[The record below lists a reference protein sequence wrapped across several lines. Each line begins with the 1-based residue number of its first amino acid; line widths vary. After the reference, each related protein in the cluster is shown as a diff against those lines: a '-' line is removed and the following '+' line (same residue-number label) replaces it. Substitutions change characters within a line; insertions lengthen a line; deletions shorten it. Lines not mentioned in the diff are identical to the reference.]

1 MPIISIIG
9 PKGGIGKTTLSINT
23 AAALTHSLGKS
34 LTHDSVGLFDL
45 DLRLP
50 TISSIL
56 ESHPRKTFYDLFE
69 TLANKTYQVDFL
81 QSIYRILTIFKAY
94 LDKEIK
100 RNHPQLEKGL
110 TLYKTLNIELFHFS
124 DFPFGNHLH
133 ELFLERSHIYS
144 VDHIRTL
151 TSLLKK
157 IDMGQLKQVLK
168 KYEANSRPMADEYIN
183 YIEEFKFS
191 LLGGEVPILGKK
203 SHRKRINEPEFL
215 LLFLEFINE
224 LTERFHYVVLDTP
237 AGGVNHLSS
246 LMNSIDQ
253 VIFVF
258 DMSNNISIN
267 GSIDALHSFIDYYE
281 DFYQDYQKGR
291 LSGLDKA
298 YVNRMVASKGEA
310 AVAEILANKKFGIIF
325 NRCQQSTE
333 IANGLDQLREYL
345 HTLDRFE
352 DYKDRVHTV
361 GMVPH
366 HKIINITNN
375 RGTLFYDKDSGL
387 SNCINLVAE
396 NIISENKFCPTISDS
411 NNEIIRFL
419 KKNGKGS
426 MLSNFKRI
434 ASSLG

>member
-1 MPIISIIG
+1 MTVISIIG

-34 LTHDSVGLFDL
+34 LTHDSVCLFDL

-110 TLYKTLNIELFHFS
+110 ILYKTLNIELFHFS
-124 DFPFGNHLH
+124 DFPFGNHIH

-168 KYEANSRPMADEYIN
+168 KYEANSRPIADEYIN

-253 VIFVF
+253 IIFIF
-258 DMSNNISIN
+258 DMSNNIAIN

-281 DFYQDYQKGR
+281 DFYQNYQQGK

-298 YVNRMVASKGEA
+298 YVNRMIASKGEA
-310 AVAEILANKKFGIIF
+310 AVTEILANKKFGIIF
-325 NRCQQSTE
+325 NRCQQSRE
-333 IANGLDQLREYL
+333 IANCLDQLREYL
-345 HTLDRFE
+345 DTLDQYE
-352 DYKDRVHTV
+352 KYKDRIHTV

-375 RGTLFYDKDSGL
+375 RGTLFYDKDRAL
-387 SNCINLVAE
+387 SNCINMVAE
-396 NIISENKFCPTISDS
+396 NIINENKFCPTLS
-411 NNEIIRFL
+411 NSNDEIIQFL
-419 KKNGKGS
+419 QKNGKGG
-426 MLSNFKRI
+426 LLRNIKRI

>member
-34 LTHDSVGLFDL
+34 LTHDSVCLFDL
-45 DLRLP
+45 DPRLP

-81 QSIYRILTIFKAY
+81 QSIYRILTIFNAY

-110 TLYKTLNIELFHFS
+110 ALYKTLNIELFHFS
-124 DFPFGNHLH
+124 EFPFGNHLH
-133 ELFLERSHIYS
+133 ELFLERSQVYTVTQIKP
-144 VDHIRTL
+144 L
-151 TSLLKK
+151 KPLLKK
-157 IDMGQLKQVLK
+157 IDMGELKQVLK
-168 KYEANSRPMADEYIN
+168 KHEANSRPTADEYIN

-224 LTERFHYVVLDTP
+224 LTERFDYVVLDTP

-253 VIFVF
+253 VIFIF
-258 DMSNNISIN
+258 DMSNNIAIN

-281 DFYQDYQKGR
+281 DFYHDYQQGR

-298 YVNRMVASKGEA
+298 YVNRMIASKGEK

-325 NRCQQSTE
+325 NRCQQSKE
-333 IANGLDQLREYL
+333 IANCLDQLREYL
-345 HTLDRFE
+345 DTLDRFE
-352 DYKDRVHTV
+352 DYKNRIHAV

-375 RGTLFYDKDSGL
+375 RGTLFYDKDSSL
-387 SNCINLVAE
+387 SNSINLIAQ
-396 NIISENKFCPTISDS
+396 NIISENKFCPTLS
-411 NNEIIRFL
+411 NSNDEIIQFL
-419 KKNGKGS
+419 KKSGKGN
-426 MLSNFKRI
+426 LFGNFKRI

>member
-81 QSIYRILTIFKAY
+81 QSIYRILTIFTAY

-100 RNHPQLEKGL
+100 RDHPQLEKGL
-110 TLYKTLNIELFHFS
+110 ALYKTLNIELFHFS
-124 DFPFGNHLH
+124 EFPFGNHLH
-133 ELFLERSHIYS
+133 EFFLERGQIYS
-144 VDHIRTL
+144 VGQIRTL
-151 TSLLKK
+151 EPILKK
-157 IDMGQLKQVLK
+157 IDMGQVKQVLK
-168 KYEANSRPMADEYIN
+168 KHEANSRPTADDYIN

-203 SHRKRINEPEFL
+203 SHRKRINEPAFL

-224 LTERFHYVVLDTP
+224 LAERFHYVVLDTP

-246 LMNSIDQ
+246 LMNTIDQ
-253 VIFVF
+253 VIFIF
-258 DMSNNISIN
+258 DMSNNIAVN

-281 DFYQDYQKGR
+281 DFYQDYQQGR

-298 YVNRMVASKGEA
+298 YVNRMVASKGEV

-325 NRCQQSTE
+325 NRCKQSKE
-333 IANGLDQLREYL
+333 IANCLDQLREYL
-345 HTLDRFE
+345 DTLDRFD
-352 DYKDRVHTV
+352 DYKDRIHMV

-375 RGTLFYDKDSGL
+375 RGTLFYGKDSAL
-387 SNCINLVAE
+387 SNRINLVAE
-396 NIISENKFCPTISDS
+396 NIINENKFCPTISNS
-411 NNEIIRFL
+411 NNEIIQFL

-426 MLSNFKRI
+426 LLSNFKRM

>member
-1 MPIISIIG
+1 MTVISIIG

-34 LTHDSVGLFDL
+34 LTHDSVCLFDL

-168 KYEANSRPMADEYIN
+168 KYEANSRPMAEEYIN

-203 SHRKRINEPEFL
+203 SHRKRINEPELL

-224 LTERFHYVVLDTP
+224 LAERFHYVVLDTP

-246 LMNSIDQ
+246 LMNTIDQ
-253 VIFVF
+253 VIFIF
-258 DMSNNISIN
+258 DMSNNIAVN

-281 DFYQDYQKGR
+281 DFYQDYQ
-291 LSGLDKA
+291 
-298 YVNRMVASKGEA
+298 
-310 AVAEILANKKFGIIF
+310 
-325 NRCQQSTE
+325 Q
-333 IANGLDQLREYL
+333 
-345 HTLDRFE
+345 
-352 DYKDRVHTV
+352 
-361 GMVPH
+361 
-366 HKIINITNN
+366 
-375 RGTLFYDKDSGL
+375 
-387 SNCINLVAE
+387 
-396 NIISENKFCPTISDS
+396 
-411 NNEIIRFL
+411 
-419 KKNGKGS
+419 
-426 MLSNFKRI
+426 
-434 ASSLG
+434 

>member
-1 MPIISIIG
+1 
-9 PKGGIGKTTLSINT
+9 
-23 AAALTHSLGKS
+23 
-34 LTHDSVGLFDL
+34 
-45 DLRLP
+45 
-50 TISSIL
+50 
-56 ESHPRKTFYDLFE
+56 
-69 TLANKTYQVDFL
+69 
-81 QSIYRILTIFKAY
+81 
-94 LDKEIK
+94 
-100 RNHPQLEKGL
+100 
-110 TLYKTLNIELFHFS
+110 
-124 DFPFGNHLH
+124 
-133 ELFLERSHIYS
+133 
-144 VDHIRTL
+144 
-151 TSLLKK
+151 
-157 IDMGQLKQVLK
+157 MGQLKQVLK

-183 YIEEFKFS
+183 YIEEFNFS

-258 DMSNNISIN
+258 DMSNNIAVN

-281 DFYQDYQKGR
+281 DFYRDYQKGS

-325 NRCQQSTE
+325 NRCQQSKE
-333 IANGLDQLREYL
+333 IANCLDQLREYL
-345 HTLDRFE
+345 DTLDRFE
-352 DYKDRVHTV
+352 DYKARIHTV

-396 NIISENKFCPTISDS
+396 NIISENKFCRTISDS
-411 NNEIIRFL
+411 NNEIIQFL
-419 KKNGKGS
+419 KKNGKVS

>member
-1 MPIISIIG
+1 MPVISIIG

-23 AAALTHSLGKS
+23 AAALTRSLGNS
-34 LTHDSVGLFDL
+34 LSHDSVCLFDL

-56 ESHPRKTFYDLFE
+56 ESHPQKSFYDLFE

-100 RNHPQLEKGL
+100 RDHPQLEKGL
-110 TLYKTLNIELFHFS
+110 TLYKTVNIQLFHFS
-124 DFPFGNHLH
+124 EFPFGDHLH
-133 ELFLERSHIYS
+133 EFFLERSQITT
-144 VDHIRTL
+144 VGKIK
-151 TSLLKK
+151 SLKPILKK
-157 IDMGQLKQVLK
+157 IDMVQFKQTLKNH
-168 KYEANSRPMADEYIN
+168 EENSRPTAAEYIN

-203 SHRKRINEPEFL
+203 NHRKRINEPAFL
-215 LLFLEFINE
+215 LLFLEFVNDLI
-224 LTERFHYVVLDTP
+224 ERFKYVILDTP

-253 VIFVF
+253 VLFIF
-258 DMSNNISIN
+258 DMSNKIAVN

-281 DFYQDYQKGR
+281 DFYHDYQQGR
-291 LSGLDKA
+291 LSGLDKV
-298 YVNRMVASKGEA
+298 YVNRMIALKGEV
-310 AVAEILANKKFGIIF
+310 AVTETLANKKFGIIF
-325 NRCQQSTE
+325 NRCQQSKE
-333 IANGLDQLREYL
+333 IINCLDQLREYL
-345 HTLDRFE
+345 DTLDRFE
-352 DYKDRVHTV
+352 EYKDRIHMV

-375 RGTLFYDKDSGL
+375 RGTLFYDKDSAL

-396 NIISENKFCPTISDS
+396 NIISENKFSPTLSNS
-411 NNEIIRFL
+411 NNEILQFL
-419 KKNGKGS
+419 QKNGKS
-426 MLSNFKRI
+426 SWMNPFNRI